1 MVKRPMIARV
11 ALFGDAAGLCKPTT
25 GGGIG
30 PGFAQVD
37 LVTPLLLDA
46 LEKDNLSDS
55 SMREITGLM
64 EPMRKDQRRA
74 RALRDAFLTE
84 SSDTELDE
92 IFSVWARPEVTE
104 LINDIGEIEHPIPLG
119 IKMLRDIPE
128 FRSLTKR
135 AVKAI
140 LLG

>member
-74 RALRDAFLTE
+74 KALRDAFLTE

-92 IFSVWARPEVTE
+92 IFSIWARPEVTE

>member
-1 MVKRPMIARV
+1 
-11 ALFGDAAGLCKPTT
+11 
-25 GGGIG
+25 
-30 PGFAQVD
+30 
-37 LVTPLLLDA
+37 
-46 LEKDNLSDS
+46 
-55 SMREITGLM
+55 
-64 EPMRKDQRRA
+64 
-74 RALRDAFLTE
+74 
-84 SSDTELDE
+84 LDE
-92 IFSVWARPEVTE
+92 IFSIWARPEVTE

>member
-1 MVKRPMIARV
+1 
-11 ALFGDAAGLCKPTT
+11 
-25 GGGIG
+25 
-30 PGFAQVD
+30 
-37 LVTPLLLDA
+37 VTPLLLDA
-46 LEKDNLSDS
+46 LGRDDLSDS
-55 SMREITGLM
+55 SMSGIAELM
-64 EPMRKDQRRA
+64 EPMRKEQRRA
-74 RALRDAFLTE
+74 RALRDVFLTE

>member
-1 MVKRPMIARV
+1 MIARV

-46 LEKDNLSDS
+46 LEGDNLSDS
-55 SMREITGLM
+55 SMRGIAKLM

-84 SSDTELDE
+84 SSDAELDE

>member
-1 MVKRPMIARV
+1 
-11 ALFGDAAGLCKPTT
+11 
-25 GGGIG
+25 
-30 PGFAQVD
+30 
-37 LVTPLLLDA
+37 
-46 LEKDNLSDS
+46 
-55 SMREITGLM
+55 MREITGLM